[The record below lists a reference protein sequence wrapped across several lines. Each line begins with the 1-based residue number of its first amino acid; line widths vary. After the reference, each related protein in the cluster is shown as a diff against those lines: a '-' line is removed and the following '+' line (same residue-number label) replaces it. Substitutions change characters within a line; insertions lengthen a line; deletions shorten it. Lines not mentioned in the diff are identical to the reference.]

1 METLELIVRIGIP
14 LMVTLCVVSAWPT
27 IRDWKS

>member
-14 LMVTLCVVSAWPT
+14 LMVTLCVASAWMT
-27 IRDWKS
+27 IRSWKA

>member
-1 METLELIVRIGIP
+1 METLEIIVRIGIP
-14 LMVTLCVVSAWPT
+14 LMVTLCVASAWPT